1 MENFDVVFAE
11 NPEPRCPVVL
21 LLDNSYSMRDQ
32 PIKELNEGLVTFK
45 QSIEEDKLATL
56 RIDLAIITFGP
67 VKMCQDFVSIDQWIP
82 QQYSAEEDT
91 PIGKAI
97 NYALDIIENRKRV
110 YKKNGIQYYR
120 PWIFLITDGEPTDDW
135 QPAAQR
141 LKKDFSD
148 KKIQF
153 FAVGVKKAD
162 MKILEQITPDP
173 NFPPV
178 ALNGLDF
185 NSMFKWLSA
194 SLSSVSHSTLGS
206 GQVTLTR
213 PDWGTISTIV
223 GTIVTAGNF
232 VIALSKIIV
241 P

>member
-1 MENFDVVFAE
+1 MANFDVVFAE

-21 LLDNSYSMRDQ
+21 LLDNSYSMDGR

-45 QSIEEDKLATL
+45 QSIETDNLATL

-67 VKMCQDFVSIDQWIP
+67 VKMRQDFVSVDQWIP
-82 QQYSAEEDT
+82 QQYNAEEDT
-91 PIGKAI
+91 PMGKAI
-97 NYALDIIENRKRV
+97 DYALDKIENRKQA
-110 YKKNGIQYYR
+110 YKRNGIQYYR
-120 PWIFLITDGEPTDDW
+120 PWIFLITDGVPTDNW
-135 QPAAQR
+135 KPAAQR
-141 LKKDFSD
+141 LKQDFSN

-153 FAVGVKKAD
+153 FAVGVEKAD

-194 SLSSVSHSTLGS
+194 SLSSVSHSTPGS
-206 GQVTLTR
+206 GQVNLTQ
-213 PDWGTISTIV
+213 PAWGTIYT
-223 GTIVTAGNF
+223 
-232 VIALSKIIV
+232 
-241 P
+241 